1 MRAEAVKEQFDQAR
15 DRLFPTQSISSLHH
29 ASAFNH
35 FVQFYENDAFL
46 AKLLGVFIGSA
57 LGGGEK
63 AVIIA
68 TKTHRDAFERRLRRH
83 GVNLSTVKSQGR
95 YLALDA
101 GEMLEKIMRNGLPD
115 AELFNRA
122 IGSLVADFCREKAPV
137 RGFDEMAVLLW
148 ADGKTDAALRLEE
161 LWNNLGKI
169 YSFSLFCAYPMDCF
183 PPDTDLAQLGCICLE
198 HHRVIPPESYFVML
212 GTEAFPAEP
221 PVAEADDEEFSGQGW
236 ENNSDAHLAAIVESA
251 EDAIVGKNLLG
262 IITSWNP
269 SAGRLFGYSAS
280 EAIGQSVRM
289 LIPADRQSEEKQ
301 ILARISRGER
311 IEHYETV
318 RRRKDGSTFE
328 VSLTISPVRDADGKV
343 IGATK
348 IVRDMTARKRLEKA
362 LQLTREQLARV
373 GG

>member
-1 MRAEAVKEQFDQAR
+1 
-15 DRLFPTQSISSLHH
+15 
-29 ASAFNH
+29 
-35 FVQFYENDAFL
+35 
-46 AKLLGVFIGSA
+46 
-57 LGGGEK
+57 
-63 AVIIA
+63 
-68 TKTHRDAFERRLRRH
+68 
-83 GVNLSTVKSQGR
+83 
-95 YLALDA
+95 
-101 GEMLEKIMRNGLPD
+101 
-115 AELFNRA
+115 
-122 IGSLVADFCREKAPV
+122 
-137 RGFDEMAVLLW
+137 
-148 ADGKTDAALRLEE
+148 
-161 LWNNLGKI
+161 
-169 YSFSLFCAYPMDCF
+169 
-183 PPDTDLAQLGCICLE
+183 
-198 HHRVIPPESYFVML
+198 ML

-221 PVAEADDEEFSGQGW
+221 PVAEADDEDFSGQGW
-236 ENNSDAHLAAIVESA
+236 ENSSDAHLAAIVESA
-251 EDAIVGKNLLG
+251 EDAIVSKNLMG

-269 SAGRLFGYSAS
+269 SASRLFGYSAS

-328 VSLTISPVRDADGKV
+328 VSLTISPVRDADGKI